1 MDKRIT
7 VIVLIFF
14 LVLLFTS
21 PLQAWSPRLERADY
35 IISSSFS
42 EIESLQLM
50 LNISFDALNEFNSLF
65 HYDGRNFNLQ
75 GTWLLNFWQRQNR
88 TMQLR
93 LSAATDFQQPSLA
106 PSLGLGG
113 EFSLG
118 ERSYLLYSLDYY
130 LLEDSNSL
138 VYRGGFGLPLVGNS
152 GLTFTVG
159 NSYWSRTGPKFALGI
174 RVQF

>member
-1 MDKRIT
+1 MEKRLT
-7 VIVLIFF
+7 VIILIFF
-14 LVLLFTS
+14 LVLLFAS
-21 PLQAWSPRLERADY
+21 PVQAWSPRLERADY

-42 EIESLQLM
+42 EIESLQLI

-75 GTWLLNFWQRQNR
+75 GTWLLNFWQRR
-88 TMQLR
+88 DLTTQLR